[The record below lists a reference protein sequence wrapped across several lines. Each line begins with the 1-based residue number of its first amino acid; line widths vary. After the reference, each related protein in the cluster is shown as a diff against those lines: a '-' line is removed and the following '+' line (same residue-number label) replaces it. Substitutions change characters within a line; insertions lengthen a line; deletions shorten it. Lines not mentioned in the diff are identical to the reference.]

1 MWIHQR
7 RNISEE
13 TAYISPAQCPTIVPQ
28 CVWITSVN
36 SSVVQV
42 PELTQLGSWLY
53 QTQLWPEER
62 TRSYITTT
70 KRPNINRV
78 VRWSKIVRKIQRII
92 LILNMILLEW
102 PISAKGEWSFTPE
115 NLTVSLSKV
124 NNLLASREWKLTL
137 RRFRCILGRW
147 FLIDL
152 SLIYNLSRIL
162 EVVKETNKRREK
174 NRVLFSFPVAW
185 KKGMGRGEERE
196 KCNWAP
202 YLPISYY
209 FRE

>member
-1 MWIHQR
+1 MEGCHISQYHFVLMWIHQR

-78 VRWSKIVRKIQRII
+78 VRWSKIVRKIQRTPSWII
-92 LILNMILLEW
+92 LILNMILLEFDSSAHRENEALPRRIW
-102 PISAKGEWSFTPE
+102 PFPWARSTICWPPVNE
-115 NLTVSLSKV
+115 NWPWEGSV
-124 NNLLASREWKLTL
+124 AS
-137 RRFRCILGRW
+137 
-147 FLIDL
+147 
-152 SLIYNLSRIL
+152 
-162 EVVKETNKRREK
+162 
-174 NRVLFSFPVAW
+174 
-185 KKGMGRGEERE
+185 
-196 KCNWAP
+196 
-202 YLPISYY
+202 
-209 FRE
+209 